1 MNIEE
6 FNYHLPPNLIAQF
19 PKEDRSDS
27 RLLLLNPSQNKI
39 DDKEFKSFIDTIKQN
54 DLVIFNNTKVIKAR
68 LFGEKISGGK
78 VEILIEKIINDH
90 LVIGHIGTSKKIKD
104 GLEILVGPAKIRV
117 QSRIDNMFLLSI
129 SIDVYQLIDQFGQ
142 LPLPPYINRK
152 NNEEDLDRYQT
163 IFAKHEGAIAAPT
176 AGLHFDDVFFDNLKQ
191 KEIDY
196 EFITLHVGSGT
207 FQPVRQENIHNHKMH
222 SEEFFIDENVYKK
235 IEQTKKNNGRVIAIG
250 TTVLRALESAY
261 SVKKKIT
268 GFQKTDIFIYPGYH
282 FKVVDSLFTNFHL
295 PKSTLLMLV
304 SAFAGH
310 SFIMAAYR
318 HAVHQE
324 YRFFSYGDAMFIEQR
339 AHTNDKE
346 IVDKL

>member
-6 FNYHLPPNLIAQF
+6 FNYHLPPHLIAQF
-19 PKEDRSDS
+19 PKKDRSDS
-27 RLLLLNPSQNKI
+27 RLLILNPSQNKI
-39 DDKEFKSFIDTIKQN
+39 VDKEFKSFIDTIKQN

-68 LFGEKISGGK
+68 LFGEKNSGGK
-78 VEILIEKIINDH
+78 VEILIEKIINEH

-176 AGLHFDDVFFDNLKQ
+176 AGLHFDDVFFDQLKQ

-196 EFITLHVGSGT
+196 DFITLHVGSGT
-207 FQPVRQENIHNHKMH
+207 FQPVRQENIQNHKMH
-222 SEEFFIDENVYKK
+222 SEEFFINENVYKK

-268 GFQKTDIFIYPGYH
+268 GFQKTDIFIYPGYR

-318 HAVHQE
+318 HAVHEE

-339 AHTNDKE
+339 ARTNDKE
-346 IVDKL
+346 IVDK

>member
-6 FNYHLPPNLIAQF
+6 FNYHLPPNLIAQY

-27 RLLLLNPSQNKI
+27 RLLLLNPDQNKI

-68 LFGEKISGGK
+68 LYGEKISGGK

-152 NNEEDLDRYQT
+152 NNCET
-163 IFAKHEGAIAAPT
+163 
-176 AGLHFDDVFFDNLKQ
+176 
-191 KEIDY
+191 
-196 EFITLHVGSGT
+196 
-207 FQPVRQENIHNHKMH
+207 
-222 SEEFFIDENVYKK
+222 
-235 IEQTKKNNGRVIAIG
+235 
-250 TTVLRALESAY
+250 
-261 SVKKKIT
+261 
-268 GFQKTDIFIYPGYH
+268 
-282 FKVVDSLFTNFHL
+282 
-295 PKSTLLMLV
+295 
-304 SAFAGH
+304 
-310 SFIMAAYR
+310 
-318 HAVHQE
+318 
-324 YRFFSYGDAMFIEQR
+324 RF
-339 AHTNDKE
+339 
-346 IVDKL
+346 

>member
-19 PKEDRSDS
+19 PKEERSDS
-27 RLLLLNPSQNKI
+27 RLLILNPSQNKI
-39 DDKEFKSFIDTIKQN
+39 DDKKFKSFIDTIKQN

-68 LFGEKISGGK
+68 LFGEKNSGGK
-78 VEILIEKIINDH
+78 VEILIEKIINEH
-90 LVIGHIGTSKKIKD
+90 MVISHIGTSKKIKD

-129 SIDVYQLIDQFGQ
+129 SINVYKLIDQFRQ

-176 AGLHFDDVFFDNLKQ
+176 AGLHFDDVFFDHLKQ

-196 EFITLHVGSGT
+196 DFITLHVGSGT
-207 FQPVRQENIHNHKMH
+207 FQPVRQENIQNHKMH
-222 SEEFFIDENVYKK
+222 SEEFLIDENVYKK
-235 IEQTKKNNGRVIAIG
+235 IEQAKKNNGRVIAIG

-268 GFQKTDIFIYPGYH
+268 GFQKTDIFIYPGYR
-282 FKVVDSLFTNFHL
+282 FTVVDSLFTNFHL
-295 PKSTLLMLV
+295 PKSSLLMLV

-318 HAVHQE
+318 HAVQKE

-339 AHTNDKE
+339 ADINDKE
-346 IVDKL
+346 IVDK

>member
-39 DDKEFKSFIDTIKQN
+39 DDKEFKSLIDTIKQN

-68 LFGEKISGGK
+68 LLGEKISGGK
-78 VEILIEKIINDH
+78 VEILIEKIINNH
-90 LVIGHIGTSKKIKD
+90 LVVGHIGTSKKIKD
-104 GLEILVGPAKIRV
+104 GLEILVGPAKIRA

-152 NNEEDLDRYQT
+152 NNKEDLDRYQT

-176 AGLHFDDVFFDNLKQ
+176 AGLHFDDVFFDHLKQ

-196 EFITLHVGSGT
+196 DFITLHVGSGT

-346 IVDKL
+346 IVDKQ

>member
-6 FNYHLPPNLIAQF
+6 FNYHFPPNLIAQF

-176 AGLHFDDVFFDNLKQ
+176 AGLHFDDVFFDHLKQ

>member
-68 LFGEKISGGK
+68 LLGEKISGGK

-176 AGLHFDDVFFDNLKQ
+176 AGLHFDDVFFDHLRQ

-346 IVDKL
+346 IVDK

>member
-6 FNYHLPPNLIAQF
+6 FNYHLPPNLIAQY

-27 RLLLLNPSQNKI
+27 RLLVLNPDQNKI

-68 LFGEKISGGK
+68 LFGEKMSGGK

-176 AGLHFDDVFFDNLKQ
+176 AGLHFDDVFFDHLKQ
-191 KEIDY
+191 KKIDY
-196 EFITLHVGSGT
+196 DFITLHVGSGT
-207 FQPVRQENIHNHKMH
+207 FQPVRQENIQNHKMH

-339 AHTNDKE
+339 AHPNDKE
-346 IVDKL
+346 IVDK

>member
-6 FNYHLPPNLIAQF
+6 FNYHLPPNLIAQY

-27 RLLLLNPSQNKI
+27 RLLLLNPDQNKI

-78 VEILIEKIINDH
+78 VEILIEKIINNH
-90 LVIGHIGTSKKIKD
+90 LVVGHIGTSKKIKD
-104 GLEILVGPAKIRV
+104 GLEILVGPAKIRA

-176 AGLHFDDVFFDNLKQ
+176 AGLHFDDVFFDHLRQ

-339 AHTNDKE
+339 AHANDKE
-346 IVDKL
+346 IVDK

>member
-68 LFGEKISGGK
+68 LLGEKISGGK
-78 VEILIEKIINDH
+78 VEILIEKIINNH
-90 LVIGHIGTSKKIKD
+90 LVVGHIGTSKKIKD
-104 GLEILVGPAKIRV
+104 GLEILVGPAKIRA

-176 AGLHFDDVFFDNLKQ
+176 AGLHFDDVFFDHLKQ

-196 EFITLHVGSGT
+196 DFITLHVGSGT

-339 AHTNDKE
+339 DHTNDKE

>member
-1 MNIEE
+1 M
-6 FNYHLPPNLIAQF
+6 
-19 PKEDRSDS
+19 
-27 RLLLLNPSQNKI
+27 
-39 DDKEFKSFIDTIKQN
+39 
-54 DLVIFNNTKVIKAR
+54 
-68 LFGEKISGGK
+68 
-78 VEILIEKIINDH
+78 
-90 LVIGHIGTSKKIKD
+90 
-104 GLEILVGPAKIRV
+104 
-117 QSRIDNMFLLSI
+117 MF
-129 SIDVYQLIDQFGQ
+129 
-142 LPLPPYINRK
+142 
-152 NNEEDLDRYQT
+152 
-163 IFAKHEGAIAAPT
+163 
-176 AGLHFDDVFFDNLKQ
+176 FFDQLKQ
-191 KEIDY
+191 KKIDY
-196 EFITLHVGSGT
+196 DFITLHVGSGT

-318 HAVHQE
+318 HAVHQK

-339 AHTNDKE
+339 AHANDKE
-346 IVDKL
+346 IVAK

>member
-346 IVDKL
+346 IVDK

>member
-6 FNYHLPPNLIAQF
+6 FNYHLPPHLIAQF
-19 PKEDRSDS
+19 PKKDRSDS
-27 RLLLLNPSQNKI
+27 RLLILNPSQNKI
-39 DDKEFKSFIDTIKQN
+39 VDKEFKSFIDTIKQN

-68 LFGEKISGGK
+68 LFGEKNSGGK
-78 VEILIEKIINDH
+78 VEILIEKIINEH

-129 SIDVYQLIDQFGQ
+129 SINVYELIDQFGQ

-176 AGLHFDDVFFDNLKQ
+176 AGLHFDDVFFDQLKQ

-196 EFITLHVGSGT
+196 DFITLHVGSGT
-207 FQPVRQENIHNHKMH
+207 FQPVRQENIQNHKMH
-222 SEEFFIDENVYKK
+222 SEEFFIYENVYKK

-268 GFQKTDIFIYPGYH
+268 GFQKTDIFIYPGYR

-318 HAVHQE
+318 HAVHEE

-339 AHTNDKE
+339 ARTNDKE
-346 IVDKL
+346 IVDK

>member
-19 PKEDRSDS
+19 PKKDRSDS

-68 LFGEKISGGK
+68 LLGEKISGGK
-78 VEILIEKIINDH
+78 VEILIEKIINNH
-90 LVIGHIGTSKKIKD
+90 LVVGHIGTSKKIKD
-104 GLEILVGPAKIRV
+104 GLEILVGPAKIRA

-176 AGLHFDDVFFDNLKQ
+176 AGLHFDDVFFDHLRQ

-346 IVDKL
+346 IVDK

>member
-68 LFGEKISGGK
+68 LLGEKISGGK
-78 VEILIEKIINDH
+78 VEILIEKIINNH
-90 LVIGHIGTSKKIKD
+90 LVVGHIGTSKKIKD
-104 GLEILVGPAKIRV
+104 GLEILVGPAKIWA

-176 AGLHFDDVFFDNLKQ
+176 AGLHFDDVFFDHLKQ

-196 EFITLHVGSGT
+196 DFITLHVGSGT

-346 IVDKL
+346 IVDK

>member
-19 PKEDRSDS
+19 PKKDRSDS
-27 RLLLLNPSQNKI
+27 RLLILNPCQNI
-39 DDKEFKSFIDTIKQN
+39 IVDKEFKSFIDTIKQN

-68 LFGEKISGGK
+68 LFGEKNSGGK
-78 VEILIEKIINDH
+78 VEILIEKIINEH

-176 AGLHFDDVFFDNLKQ
+176 AGLHFDDVFFDHLKQ

-196 EFITLHVGSGT
+196 DFITLHVGSGT
-207 FQPVRQENIHNHKMH
+207 FQPVRQENIQNHKMH

-268 GFQKTDIFIYPGYH
+268 GFQKTDIFIYPGYR

-318 HAVHQE
+318 HAVHEE

-339 AHTNDKE
+339 AHINDKE
-346 IVDKL
+346 MVDK

>member
-19 PKEDRSDS
+19 PKKDRSDS
-27 RLLLLNPSQNKI
+27 RLLILNPSQNKI
-39 DDKEFKSFIDTIKQN
+39 VDKEFKSFIDTIKQN

-68 LFGEKISGGK
+68 LFGEKNSGGK
-78 VEILIEKIINDH
+78 VEILIEKIINEH

-163 IFAKHEGAIAAPT
+163 IFAKHEGAIASPT
-176 AGLHFDDVFFDNLKQ
+176 AGLHFDDVFFDQLKQ

-196 EFITLHVGSGT
+196 DFITLHVGSGT
-207 FQPVRQENIHNHKMH
+207 FQPVRQENIQNHKMH

-268 GFQKTDIFIYPGYH
+268 GFQKTDIFIYPGYR

-318 HAVHQE
+318 HAVHEE

-346 IVDKL
+346 MVDK

>member
-6 FNYHLPPNLIAQF
+6 FNYHLPPNLIAQL

-176 AGLHFDDVFFDNLKQ
+176 AGLHFDDVFFDHLKQ

>member
-19 PKEDRSDS
+19 PKEDRSGS
-27 RLLLLNPSQNKI
+27 RLLLLNPIQNKI

-78 VEILIEKIINDH
+78 VEILIEKIINNH
-90 LVIGHIGTSKKIKD
+90 LVVGHIGTSKKIKD
-104 GLEILVGPAKIRV
+104 GLEILVGPAKIRA

-176 AGLHFDDVFFDNLKQ
+176 AGLHFDDVFFDHLKQ

-346 IVDKL
+346 IVDK

>member
-6 FNYHLPPNLIAQF
+6 FNYHLPSNLIAQF

-39 DDKEFKSFIDTIKQN
+39 VDKEFKSFIDTIKQN

-68 LFGEKISGGK
+68 LFGEKNSGGK
-78 VEILIEKIINDH
+78 VEILIEKIINEH

-176 AGLHFDDVFFDNLKQ
+176 AGLHFDDVFFDQLKQ

-196 EFITLHVGSGT
+196 DFITLHVGSGT
-207 FQPVRQENIHNHKMH
+207 FQPVRQENIQNHKMH

-268 GFQKTDIFIYPGYH
+268 GFQKTDIFIYPGYR

-310 SFIMAAYR
+310 SFIMEAYR
-318 HAVHQE
+318 HAVHEE

-346 IVDKL
+346 MVDK

>member
-19 PKEDRSDS
+19 PKEDRSGS
-27 RLLLLNPSQNKI
+27 RLLLLNPIQNKI

-104 GLEILVGPAKIRV
+104 GLEILVGPAKIRA

-176 AGLHFDDVFFDNLKQ
+176 AGLHFDDVFFDHLKQ